1 MHYSG
6 GSTEI
11 ARQHLMMGMPWVIV
25 EQYGLLIPQKINDVA
40 RVINN
45 RNGFDLSYNFNVP
58 FAASFKDPFV
68 ACLDL
73 NDLFF

>member
-1 MHYSG
+1 LHYFG

-25 EQYGLLIPQKINDVA
+25 EQYGLLIPQKKSDVA
-40 RVINN
+40 RVIA
-45 RNGFDLSYNFNVP
+45 GMGSCNFNLP
-58 FAASFKDPFV
+58 LAASFRDPFV